1 MSASTAALSG
11 VNFRRIDIDQ
21 YDEDRVLAS
30 SLYHP
35 DPRPPQQAY
44 SDAQAKDKTVRG
56 LIQRGDVA
64 GALKE
69 VTREGEWPYGEDDVQ
84 EIAQAKVVALNTV
97 LSILNSTR
105 STDIPA
111 LVQSLD
117 PHEQVTLMKY
127 LYKAMESLGNDPNT
141 QASGNVV
148 LGWHEKLVEV
158 AGIGCIVKVLSDRRR
173 V

>member
-1 MSASTAALSG
+1 MSASTAAVG
-11 VNFRRIDIDQ
+11 GNFRRIDIDQ
-21 YDEDRVLAS
+21 YDEDRILPS
-30 SLYHP
+30 SLYQP
-35 DPRPPQQAY
+35 DPRAPSQVL
-44 SDAQAKDKTVRG
+44 SDAQAKDKSVRG
-56 LIQRGDVA
+56 MVQRGDAA

-69 VTREGEWPYGEDDVQ
+69 VLREGEWPYGEDEVH
-84 EIAQAKVVALNTV
+84 EVKQAKAVALATV

-111 LVQSLD
+111 LVGALD
-117 PHEQVTLMKY
+117 PTEQVTLMKY

-148 LGWHEKLVEV
+148 LGWHEKLVEI
-158 AGIGCIVKVLSDRRR
+158 AGIACIVKVLSDRRR

>member
-11 VNFRRIDIDQ
+11 TNFRRIDIDQ
-21 YDEDRVLAS
+21 YDEDRVTPA

-35 DPRPPQQAY
+35 DPRAPAQQLA
-44 SDAQAKDKTVRG
+44 DAQQTDRTARG
-56 LIQRGDVA
+56 HVQRGDNLA
-64 GALKE
+64 ALKE
-69 VTREGEWPYGEDDVQ
+69 LTREGNWPYGEDDVA
-84 EIAQAKVVALNTV
+84 ETKQAKSVALSSV
-97 LSILNSTR
+97 LAVLNSTR

-111 LVQSLD
+111 LIQGLE

-127 LYKAMESLGNDPNT
+127 LYKAMESLGSDPNT

-148 LGWHEKLVEV
+148 LGWHEKLVET

>member
-1 MSASTAALSG
+1 MAATTAPLG
-11 VNFRRIDIDQ
+11 GPFRRIDIDAF
-21 YDEDRVLAS
+21 DEDRVLAS

-35 DPRPPQQAY
+35 DPRPASQIL

-56 LIQRGDVA
+56 LVQRGDTA

-69 VTREGEWPYGEDDVQ
+69 VLREGEWPYGEEDQGEVTQ
-84 EIAQAKVVALNTV
+84 GKAVALSTV
-97 LSILNSTR
+97 LAILNSTR
-105 STDIPA
+105 STDIPS
-111 LVQSLD
+111 LVSALD
-117 PHEQVTLMKY
+117 PSEQVTLMKY
-127 LYKAMESLGNDPNT
+127 LYKAMESLGSDPNT

-148 LGWHEKLVEV
+148 LGWHEKLTEV

>member
-1 MSASTAALSG
+1 MSASTAALA
-11 VNFRRIDIDQ
+11 NKDFRRIDIDQ
-21 YDEDRVLAS
+21 YDEDRVLPS

-35 DPRPPQQAY
+35 DPRPASQIL
-44 SDAQAKDKTVRG
+44 SDTQAKEKQVRS
-56 LIQRGDVA
+56 LVQRGDAA

-69 VTREGEWPYGEDDVQ
+69 VTREGEWPYGENDVP
-84 EIAQAKVVALNTV
+84 EIRQAKAVALSAV
-97 LSILNSTR
+97 LAILNSTR
-105 STDIPA
+105 STDIPT
-111 LVQSLD
+111 LVQGLA
-117 PHEQVTLMKY
+117 PNEQVTLMKY
-127 LYKAMESLGNDPNT
+127 LYKAMESLGSDPNT